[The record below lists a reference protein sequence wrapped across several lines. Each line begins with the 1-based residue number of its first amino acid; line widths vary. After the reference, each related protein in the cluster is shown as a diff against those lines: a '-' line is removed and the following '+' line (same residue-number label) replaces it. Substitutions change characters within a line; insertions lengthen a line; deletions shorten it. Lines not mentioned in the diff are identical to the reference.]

1 MTQPLPSDEEASNK
15 HERELEEPD
24 QEEISLGHRSSIIST
39 RLSPRNNPRKFSSVR
54 KARGLALFLKRHE
67 FLESI

>member
-24 QEEISLGHRSSIIST
+24 QEISLGHRSSIIST
-39 RLSPRNNPRKFSSVR
+39 LLSPRNNPRKFNSVR